1 MNNDLGIVIDSTISR
16 EEILLIVNLYQQFS
30 TFSELNQFV
39 MFTTAPSSL
48 NDIPQLPIEKASF
61 FKGNI
66 LLFNNNMLLFAK
78 NFFNYNRIIYYMT
91 KPNWLFIAANN
102 SNKSI
107 KSLYNETRDL
117 QIHTNNKNVHDLYKN
132 MWGDNINL
140 GDLSYEKTI
149 Y

>member
-1 MNNDLGIVIDSTISR
+1 
-16 EEILLIVNLYQQFS
+16 
-30 TFSELNQFV
+30 
-39 MFTTAPSSL
+39 
-48 NDIPQLPIEKASF
+48 
-61 FKGNI
+61 
-66 LLFNNNMLLFAK
+66 
-78 NFFNYNRIIYYMT
+78 MT
-91 KPNWLFIAANN
+91 KPDWLFIAANN